1 MVDRAPKVP
10 RAQVSGAFSLAVT
23 GNFCGECPVFWSGSC
38 RDAKISTLGGVFP
51 KSRDVPC
58 AFRSFMGA
66 IVRLPHLISCSD
78 GNSSLSLAV
87 GRHRHVAHASGR
99 LSVLRGDPASQPSQ
113 AVRLPHLISCS
124 TQPNSR

>member
-51 KSRDVPC
+51 NRGT
-58 AFRSFMGA
+58 FRA
-66 IVRLPHLISCSD
+66 HSD
-78 GNSSLSLAV
+78 RSWA
-87 GRHRHVAHASGR
+87 R
-99 LSVLRGDPASQPSQ
+99 LSV
-113 AVRLPHLISCS
+113 
-124 TQPNSR
+124 SRT